1 MIDLE
6 TRLLELLDWDEEQL
20 QLVYE
25 KTRNVLKKCDY
36 NNRNQVEKAISSELE
51 NLLSDEGVEIIKKM
65 ISQLIRKEE
74 MIAEA

>member
-25 KTRNVLKKCDY
+25 KTRNVLNKCDY

-51 NLLSDEGVEIIKKM
+51 NLLPDEGVEIIKKM

>member
-25 KTRNVLKKCDY
+25 KTRNVLNKCDY
-36 NNRNQVEKAISSELE
+36 NNRNQVEKAISLELKD
-51 NLLSDEGVEIIKKM
+51 LLSNEGIEIIGKM

-74 MIAEA
+74 TTADA